1 MTIRVRLLA
10 YFGLIAALG
19 AITLVVLWLVG
30 VPLLGIEG
38 MRDVE
43 YRRATDM
50 VSALADKERDSFE
63 RWFAD
68 RRRELQLLSRNELF
82 AAAISD
88 SRRTRGRK
96 AAVLRESLERQL
108 AQIKESNLGA
118 YNYLYVVDPLT
129 GKIVAGSEPDWGLPP
144 PEHVT
149 VLAEATQPGLNEFVY
164 LLDEA
169 YGPAV
174 VVTDQIGVMDETGAL
189 TGELAGVLVASVGL
203 RGPLESDADGMRQYL
218 GSDGA
223 VMVLDR
229 RARMLATTAVAGENF
244 GNIGDAVAHGS
255 EGVKMLGA
263 DTSHETVLAFRHL
276 HLGASDGL
284 TLVAVRSTAEALAAI
299 RNTFV
304 RLGVVGLFVFLL
316 AMALVLFAAR
326 RITTAE
332 AEIRQLNASLEARVE
347 ERTHELEQSN
357 TSLIDTL
364 GNLERTRDDLVQS
377 EKLASLGALVAGVAH
392 EMNTPIG
399 NALLVATTLNAEIDT
414 FAKSAAEKLTR
425 SALEQH
431 IASTITGS
439 GMLVSNLERAAEL
452 VAGFKQL
459 AVDQTSEQRR
469 VYALHTMVDEVMV
482 AMRPALKRAPYQME
496 IDVPADITLDGYPG
510 PLSRVLVNFIN
521 NALLHAFEGRA
532 EGHMSLRAK
541 FLDADR
547 IELVFADDG
556 AGMPADVLRRI
567 FDPFYT
573 TKLGRGGSG
582 LGMHIAYSIITVMH
596 GGHLEVTS
604 TPGQGAQFRCVL
616 PAIAPMGV
624 DRHPAPAIVG
634 ADGTE
639 SA

>member
-1 MTIRVRLLA
+1 MGIRVRLLT

-19 AITLVVLWLVG
+19 AITFVALWLVG
-30 VPLLGIEG
+30 VPFLGIEG

-63 RWFAD
+63 RWFND

-82 AAAISD
+82 ATTITDARQA
-88 SRRTRGRK
+88 RGRK

-108 AQIKESNLGA
+108 VQIKESNLGA
-118 YNYLYVVDPLT
+118 YNFLYVVDPLS
-129 GKIVAGSEPDWGLPP
+129 GKIIASSESDWGLPP
-144 PEHVT
+144 LEHAA
-149 VLAEATQPGLNEFVY
+149 VLAEASQPGLNEFVY
-164 LLDEA
+164 LLNES

-174 VVTDQIGVMDETGAL
+174 VVTDQIGVIDSIGAL

-203 RGPLESDADGMRQYL
+203 RGPLESDAGGMRQYL
-218 GSDGA
+218 GDDGA

-229 RARMLATTAVAGENF
+229 QARVLVTTLVAGEKF
-244 GNIGDAVAHGS
+244 GNIGDAVVHGS
-255 EGVKMLGA
+255 EGVKVLGA
-263 DTSHETVLAFRHL
+263 NTGHEMVLAFRHL

-316 AMALVLFAAR
+316 AMSLVLFAAR
-326 RITTAE
+326 RIAAAE
-332 AEIRQLNASLEARVE
+332 AEIRELNASLEARVE

-364 GNLERTRDDLVQS
+364 ENLERTRDDLVQS

-414 FAKSAAEKLTR
+414 FAQSAADKLTR
-425 SALEQH
+425 AALEQH

-452 VAGFKQL
+452 IAGFKQL

-469 VYALHTMVDEVMV
+469 VYALRTMIDEVMV
-482 AMRPALKRAPYQME
+482 AMRPALRRAPFLFDV
-496 IDVPADITLDGYPG
+496 DVPADITLDGYPG

-521 NALLHAFEGRA
+521 NALLHAFEGRSA
-532 EGHMSLRAK
+532 GRMSLSAK
-541 FLDADR
+541 LLDAQQV
-547 IELVFADDG
+547 ELIFADDG
-556 AGMPADVLRRI
+556 VGMSADVLHRI

-604 TPGQGAQFRCVL
+604 KHGHGAQFRCVL
-616 PAIAPMGV
+616 PVSAPMRV
-624 DRHPAPAIVG
+624 DGLAPAGEVG
-634 ADGTE
+634 AGSTA